1 MNYHGGQRP
10 ILHLQADLGAVMDW
24 ADDHEVLWAFSDR
37 NAGTRFTDFYNSRED
52 LDKIDW
58 NAVRSTDFRD
68 FQVKE
73 GKQAEFLLHDT
84 FPWQLVEKIGVID
97 AKVRNR
103 VDAVLQNANHK
114 PIVNVER
121 SWYY

>member
-1 MNYHGGQRP
+1 
-10 ILHLQADLGAVMDW
+10 MDW